1 MLKEFKEFIMQGN
14 VLDLAVAV
22 VMGSAFTAIVNSLVE
37 DIIGPIIAAL
47 SGSAD
52 ISDVTVSIGPANL
65 GVGAFLQ
72 AVIDFLIIALI
83 LFIIIKA
90 INTMTSQFKKA
101 EETTEEVEAPTVEEL
116 LGDIKEILKSENSVH
131 TTNVVDNPLNDPI
144 VEDPDRTV

>member
-14 VLDLAVAV
+14 VLDLAIAV
-22 VMGSAFTAIVNSLVE
+22 VMGSAFTAIVKSLVE

-52 ISDVTVSIGPANL
+52 ISDVTVAVGPAQL

-72 AVIDFLIIALI
+72 AVIDFLIIAII

-90 INTMTSQFKKA
+90 VNTMTSRFKHDDS
-101 EETTEEVEAPTVEEL
+101 TEEVEAPTVEEL
-116 LGDIKEILKSENSVH
+116 LTDIKGILKEEQTSSSKDIINGTGAEHNDH
-131 TTNVVDNPLNDPI
+131 TV
-144 VEDPDRTV
+144 

>member
-14 VLDLAVAV
+14 VLDLAIAV
-22 VMGSAFTAIVNSLVE
+22 VMGSAFTAIVTSLVE

-52 ISDVTVSIGPANL
+52 ISDVTVAVGPAQL

-72 AVIDFLIIALI
+72 AVIDFLIIAII

-90 INTMTSQFKKA
+90 VNTMTSRFKHDDS
-101 EETTEEVEAPTVEEL
+101 TEEVEAPTVEEL
-116 LGDIKEILKSENSVH
+116 LTDIKGILKEEQTSSSKDIINGTGAEHNDH
-131 TTNVVDNPLNDPI
+131 TV
-144 VEDPDRTV
+144 